1 MNRIKNSFSRFLRKV
16 RLLYVADY
24 LRYFF
29 VKYQNKKDNDAFKEK
44 FPDIV
49 LPPDYL
55 MYESFKLDYASYY
68 FGGKKKAEWVL
79 N

>member
-1 MNRIKNSFSRFLRKV
+1 M
-16 RLLYVADY
+16 
-24 LRYFF
+24 
-29 VKYQNKKDNDAFKEK
+29 KYQNKKDNEAFKKK

-68 FGGKKKAEWVL
+68 FGGKKTA
-79 N
+79 